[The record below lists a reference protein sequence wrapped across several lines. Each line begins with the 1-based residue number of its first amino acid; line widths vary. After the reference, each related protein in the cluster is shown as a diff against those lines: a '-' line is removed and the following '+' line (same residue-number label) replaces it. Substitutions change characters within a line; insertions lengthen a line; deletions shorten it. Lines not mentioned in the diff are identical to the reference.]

1 MEVVNHSDNMG
12 VIPEPVQASQMSNT
26 DGFTDIDLELQRREE
41 AQLLS
46 KIQELPP
53 MTRRDFLR
61 GLFYTTSAAVLAA
74 CAPKPVQEALSAS
87 VKETNPTTTLEL
99 EKYAYVKDPQR
110 LNSNDFIKGAVNF
123 PSAILDRSPFAKNDW
138 GEPLFLRYGGQF
150 SEVTF
155 LHSTGQKPPVVGE
168 ILPIMYKVPSNTSV
182 KEVDVVPYAISTG
195 SESKKVDLNDGKIHY
210 VVPIVT
216 TGTSKGIVQKIENN
230 QVVNQPYQPF
240 EVAPD
245 SVSGS
250 TQGFLS
256 WAVLTEIG
264 NEVVVEGVAT
274 SNSGIYIDPNSVPNE
289 VSEVIGK

>member
-1 MEVVNHSDNMG
+1 MEGVNQNDNMG
-12 VIPEPVQASQMSNT
+12 VIPDTLSQSSKVEQNP
-26 DGFTDIDLELQRREE
+26 DQKELNEIFKKVPE
-41 AQLLS
+41 VS
-46 KIQELPP
+46 
-53 MTRRDFLR
+53 RRDFLR
-61 GLFYTTSAAVLAA
+61 IAGIAALGLLAA
-74 CAPKPVQEALSAS
+74 CAPKPFQDTLRYATEPNS
-87 VKETNPTTTLEL
+87 NPTSTPEL
-99 EKYAYVKDPQR
+99 EKYAYVRDPQR
-110 LNSNDFIKGAVNF
+110 LNSNDFIKGAGHF
-123 PSAILDRSPFAKNDW
+123 PSAIVERSPFAKNDR

>member
-1 MEVVNHSDNMG
+1 
-12 VIPEPVQASQMSNT
+12 
-26 DGFTDIDLELQRREE
+26 
-41 AQLLS
+41 
-46 KIQELPP
+46 
-53 MTRRDFLR
+53 
-61 GLFYTTSAAVLAA
+61 
-74 CAPKPVQEALSAS
+74 
-87 VKETNPTTTLEL
+87 
-99 EKYAYVKDPQR
+99 
-110 LNSNDFIKGAVNF
+110 
-123 PSAILDRSPFAKNDW
+123 
-138 GEPLFLRYGGQF
+138 
-150 SEVTF
+150 
-155 LHSTGQKPPVVGE
+155 
-168 ILPIMYKVPSNTSV
+168 MYKVPSNTSV

-289 VSEVIGK
+289 VSSNWKVGVIRATYRHHFHQASS